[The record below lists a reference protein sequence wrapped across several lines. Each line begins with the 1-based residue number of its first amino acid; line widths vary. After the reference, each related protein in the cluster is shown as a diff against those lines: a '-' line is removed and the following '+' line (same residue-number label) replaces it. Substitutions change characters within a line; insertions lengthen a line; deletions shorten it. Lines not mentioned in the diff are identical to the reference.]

1 MPRLT
6 IQEAGEPVEYDIL
19 DPEVTIGRGAANSV
33 QLTANGVSKHHAVVR
48 RVRGRMKLVDLE
60 SLNGTVVNGRA
71 LNQRWLMDGDTI
83 RVGEATLTYAADGAE
98 QGPPVA
104 KVAKP
109 KVVGAKAAAPP
120 VAVKAVPAKPA
131 AVPAKP
137 AAVPVKPVPAE
148 PAAPAKPAAVAAP
161 AVAATLA
168 PTAPVRSAPTRTAP
182 TRRRDTYDDGYD
194 DGYDDERPG
203 RRAAAR
209 KNNNPWIVLGVIGG
223 ALVFGALIFTLF
235 GGTASSNRDILHEG
249 IDIVR
254 GSKAPDRFERALRL
268 AEQKGDPGGKHYDL
282 LRDEMDS
289 WRQHMLSLQTQRLE
303 DESREF
309 WDKQILRKSWSP
321 TLHPVDAMTDTQTVQ
336 RIHEWM
342 DRYPGTLAVKHLVAG
357 EDETMQHYRQLLREH
372 PDPEYTS
379 YRAKQEVTPAVEA
392 LVASRFYHKAIERLG
407 DLEGIARLRMT
418 REAWT
423 DLEATIRQWKNDILN
438 TARTEVEADMRSA
451 RDLIDTGQRQDAIR
465 KLQTILRR
473 YPRELVPD
481 APEMLEKIR

>member
-19 DPEVTIGRGAANSV
+19 DPEVTIGRGAANAV

-60 SLNGTVVNGRA
+60 SLNGTAVNGRV
-71 LNQRWLMDGDTI
+71 LNQRWLMDGDAI
-83 RVGEATLTYAADGAE
+83 RIGEATLTYAADGAE

-109 KVVGAKAAAPP
+109 KSVGAKPAVAAKP
-120 VAVKAVPAKPA
+120 VVTPKAVPAKPA
-131 AVPAKP
+131 AVA
-137 AAVPVKPVPAE
+137 VKPVPAAPAQ
-148 PAAPAKPAAVAAP
+148 PAAPAKPAVAAP
-161 AVAATLA
+161 AVAAA
-168 PTAPVRSAPTRTAP
+168 PASPVRSAPARTAP
-182 TRRRDTYDDGYD
+182 SRRRAREDDYDDD
-194 DGYDDERPG
+194 DYYDDERPG
-203 RRAAAR
+203 RRVAR
-209 KNNNPWIVLGVIGG
+209 KNNNSWIVMGVIGG
-223 ALVFGALIFTLF
+223 AIVFGALIFLIF

-254 GSKAPDRFERALRL
+254 GSQAPDRYERALRL
-268 AEQKGDPGGKHYDL
+268 AEQQGDPGGKHYDL
-282 LRDEMDS
+282 LHDEMDS
-289 WRQHMLSLQTQRLE
+289 WRQHMQSLQTQRLE

-342 DRYPGTLAVKHLVAG
+342 DRYAGTLAVKNLVAG

-372 PDPEYTS
+372 PDPEYS
-379 YRAKQEVTPAVEA
+379 AYRAKEEVRPAVES
-392 LVASRFYHKAIERLG
+392 LVGTRFYHKAIERLT

-423 DLEATIRQWKNDILN
+423 DLESTIRTWKGDILN
-438 TARTEVEADMRSA
+438 KARTEVDTDMRSA
-451 RDLIDTGQRQDAIR
+451 RDLIDSGQRQDAIR

-481 APEMLEKIR
+481 APDMLEKIR